1 MKLRKGDTVQVL
13 IGKDKKKQGVIE
25 RTYANSNRILVKDIN
40 KVKKHMR
47 KSESMPQGGII
58 EVNRPLSVGK
68 VMLVCPSCKKATRVG
83 IEVGKDGK
91 KRRICKQCSKPL

>member
-1 MKLRKGDTVQVL
+1 MKLRKGDTIQVL

-25 RTYANSNRILVKDIN
+25 RLYPNSNRVLVKDIN

-47 KSESMPQGGII
+47 KSESMPKGGII
-58 EVNRPLSVGK
+58 EVNRPLAVSK
-68 VMLVCPSCKKATRVG
+68 VMLVCPSCKKVTRVG

>member
-1 MKLRKGDTVQVL
+1 
-13 IGKDKKKQGVIE
+13 KKKQGVIE
-25 RTYANSNRILVKDIN
+25 RLYPNSNRVLVKDIN
-40 KVKKHMR
+40 KVKKHVR

-58 EVNRPLSVGK
+58 DVNRPLTVSK
-68 VMLVCPSCKKATRVG
+68 VMVVCPSCKKATRVG